1 MATSLPLLCC
11 RYHMVLLDWIMQTS
25 LGFMLFPV
33 SGSAVRNHGIL
44 KETLRL
50 LYRLKHLGVLEVR
63 YK

>member
-1 MATSLPLLCC
+1 
-11 RYHMVLLDWIMQTS
+11 MVLLDWIMQTS